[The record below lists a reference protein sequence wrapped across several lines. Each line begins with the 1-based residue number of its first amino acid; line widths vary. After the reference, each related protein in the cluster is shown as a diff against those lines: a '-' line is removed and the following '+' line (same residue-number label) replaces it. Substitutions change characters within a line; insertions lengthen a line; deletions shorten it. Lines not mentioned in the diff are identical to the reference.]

1 MFFVATIF
9 VSFRP
14 EEKTTYSPIK
24 KTRKK
29 ATMGGGGLYT
39 EVQIENGKYLVEIMG
54 CADCHAPKKMTIQ
67 GPIPDSDLGLS
78 GHPANIPMGKVIKN

>member
-1 MFFVATIF
+1 
-9 VSFRP
+9 
-14 EEKTTYSPIK
+14 
-24 KTRKK
+24 
-29 ATMGGGGLYT
+29 MGGGGLYT